1 MSEHKSSDI
10 GHLWLLAGFGMAAVG
25 AKLMWDNFA
34 RLHRAGE
41 PARLLDGA
49 APLAMTGWMFGQFG
63 HASQANPAGPQVS
76 RRDEKRAE
84 KPPVESTR
92 SHLLVVEPVEE
103 AELAPAVR
111 IPAVVPAPR
120 TSWT

>member
-41 PARLLDGA
+41 PARLLVAPQEMDGVGDRRCEVQRERQEVHGDV
-49 APLAMTGWMFGQFG
+49 PLGA
-63 HASQANPAGPQVS
+63 
-76 RRDEKRAE
+76 
-84 KPPVESTR
+84 
-92 SHLLVVEPVEE
+92 
-103 AELAPAVR
+103 
-111 IPAVVPAPR
+111 
-120 TSWT
+120 